1 MSRSKPGILRQLAL
15 GALLWLAACSQ
26 AAAATTV
33 AELQAA
39 GRLQIAASLT
49 PRSNTVPGQK
59 MTLTLTIATDRWFS
73 GGTRLSLPEV
83 PGLVILQTEQFA
95 SNASELRG
103 GSNWVIQRWTLDVYP
118 QRAGSFE
125 IPPVGARVRVNSADG
140 DVDGVL
146 SSPALQFDVTLPP
159 ALEGLQQ
166 WVAAPTFS
174 VDQQFDR
181 SLEELRAGDAFT
193 RVVTFEASDVMAMM
207 LPSLAAADDTPGLA
221 AYPAPPTLQ
230 NSNNRGQ
237 TLASRTE
244 RINYVVEA
252 EGRYLLE
259 AQDYYWWDTTRREL
273 RLLSLP
279 AVEIAVGDGAAR
291 PVTGGAARLQL
302 SARQWLALG
311 GGALALAL
319 LLWLAWR
326 YLPRLPLAWAAARC
340 AALWQ
345 LLCRLRRPA
354 LPATLNPGSNAGE

>member
-1 MSRSKPGILRQLAL
+1 MSARLCRKRLGLGVLLLCAMAYAALAP
-15 GALLWLAACSQ
+15 AASID
-26 AAAATTV
+26 A
-33 AELQAA
+33 LQAA
-39 GRLQIAASLT
+39 GELEIDASLT
-49 PRSNTVPGQK
+49 PQADIVPGQK
-59 MTLTLTIATDRWFS
+59 LTLTLKIATDRWFS
-73 GGTRLSLPEV
+73 GGTRISLPEV

-95 SNASELRG
+95 SNASEQRG
-103 GSNWVIQRWTLDVYP
+103 ESNWVIQRWNLDIYP
-118 QRAGSFE
+118 QRPGNFS
-125 IPPVGARVRVNSADG
+125 IPPVKARLRVNTADG
-140 DVDGVL
+140 DVEGVL
-146 SSPALQFDVTLPP
+146 SSPGVQFTVGLPP
-159 ALEGLQQ
+159 ALEGVEQ
-166 WVAAPTFS
+166 WVAAPAFT
-174 VDQQFDR
+174 VEQQFDR
-181 SLEELRAGDAFT
+181 SLEGLQPGDAFE

-279 AVEIAVGDGAAR
+279 AVDITVGDGAAR
-291 PVTGGAARLQL
+291 SVTGGTARLQL

-340 AALWQ
+340 AALWR
-345 LLCRLRRPA
+345 LLCQLRRPA